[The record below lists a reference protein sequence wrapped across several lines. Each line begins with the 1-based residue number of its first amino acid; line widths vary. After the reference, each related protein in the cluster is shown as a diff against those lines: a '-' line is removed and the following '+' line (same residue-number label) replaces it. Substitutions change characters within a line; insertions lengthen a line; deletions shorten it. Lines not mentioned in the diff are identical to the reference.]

1 MADQEMYIGR
11 TLDGGANVT
20 LDMDHLTTHAVC
32 FGMTGSG
39 KTGLGIVALE
49 ELARSGIPLLV
60 IDLKGDMVNLL
71 LNFPELAPGD
81 FAPWIPGD
89 QIGPDGRE
97 AVPRATHQFL
107 VRTVDGETIYG
118 SRLGYRITS
127 KFVKVFFGRMFSEPA
142 SVFSED
148 MLRPELQDHD
158 QFIDGIKNLI
168 CHFCICVIPRG
179 STSSSI
185 SY

>member
-81 FAPWIPGD
+81 FAPWIPATRSDRMAGRRRRPPRPGC
-89 QIGPDGRE
+89 GPTVSPGS
-97 AVPRATHQFL
+97 AWA
-107 VRTVDGETIYG
+107 VRTSERWSAASSG
-118 SRLGYRITS
+118 SS
-127 KFVKVFFGRMFSEPA
+127 
-142 SVFSED
+142 
-148 MLRPELQDHD
+148 
-158 QFIDGIKNLI
+158 
-168 CHFCICVIPRG
+168 
-179 STSSSI
+179 
-185 SY
+185 